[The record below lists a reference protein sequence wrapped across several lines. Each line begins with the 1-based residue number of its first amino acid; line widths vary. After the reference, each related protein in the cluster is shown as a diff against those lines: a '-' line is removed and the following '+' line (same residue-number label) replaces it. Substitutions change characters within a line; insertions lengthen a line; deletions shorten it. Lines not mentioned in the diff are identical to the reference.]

1 MQARRLGRGDILREC
16 PELIVPFVDDASG
29 AHTYPDERRA
39 ACEVT
44 MFTVAGGAAVQ
55 SLLVALAARG
65 LGSCW
70 IGSTIFA
77 ADTTRRELGVPDT
90 WRPLGGVAVGY
101 PAEPVPARAARPAGE
116 AYLTIS

>member
-1 MQARRLGRGDILREC
+1 M
-16 PELIVPFVDDASG
+16 
-29 AHTYPDERRA
+29 
-39 ACEVT
+39 
-44 MFTVAGGAAVQ
+44 Q

-90 WRPLGGVAVGY
+90 WRPLGGVAVGH
-101 PAEPVPARAARPAGE
+101 PAEPVPARAARPADKD
-116 AYLTIS
+116 LT